1 MEYEDAEDNDSIERA
16 LPDLVLPDVES
27 SDYEDGEVDAE
38 RQSLLSDS
46 EYGDDEVDTGGR
58 SSPSGSEY
66 QDDEFDAERLSS
78 PSGSEYEDDEVDAGR
93 PSSPASSEY
102 QDDEVDAGRL
112 SVDAHSEYQGNEYAQ
127 EELLNGNVENEVAPP
142 LPRRTRLPTA
152 KYETEESRA
161 RRELIG
167 LGMNY
172 SARKYGFGWW
182 LPDEFDFIRWRPND
196 EIAAHVASK
205 ATLWPGARSFK
216 RRGGVA
222 SVDTGRHA
230 QYLVDQLT
238 EKNEDLLTTPHAVE
252 QWRALLICI
261 VIRQYDLFVWG
272 RVWALSKRTKY
283 WSFRKEAMRLY
294 GPDSPPPYCFEVFR
308 ELFLVRGLPE
318 LPNILNG
325 SSGKARSALQLIE
338 CLFDPIDP
346 GSDQSGKKMT
356 ASTSAWMN
364 SPYRALTKHCFDLV
378 KTRSGE
384 AAAKS
389 WLRELH
395 LAVALTHWILPA
407 PTARGIFTICD
418 KAGMRAKENRINW
431 FSSIFTSYT
440 HSGKE
445 VPYGVD
451 HYRDPKNGGS
461 VSLIKRAAGMWN
473 TFEIAIRSKY
483 ANEGGRLWTGSA
495 SRPHSTYLVLLLAL
509 ARSSEKSTVG
519 SLTTK
524 ADFDSK
530 NTGLS
535 CYTDQDT
542 LYTICETS
550 GRYPKPNTI
559 YDQAEKTLRWVRGP
573 NVVEMEQP
581 PTLLEMEELKR
592 NDNHVLDWFRKR
604 LELLHEKHS
613 QLAP

>member
-1 MEYEDAEDNDSIERA
+1 MPCTVANVPQVQPWLTVSSEDVFAFLHAQISRVCYLAEHLIKYDSGNRDQGLSAAIYLAVRLLRYSYSSGTMERDPLLFKSDWHPNRPRTMTMSELRAITRPISHEFHRQDVGIEEFPDIEDLLSRGAEDVAENGDGAVIEISDDDDFEYEDAQNHDSIEPV
-16 LPDLVLPDVES
+16 LPDLVLSYVET
-27 SDYEDGEVDAE
+27 SDYEN
-38 RQSLLSDS
+38 
-46 EYGDDEVDTGGR
+46 
-58 SSPSGSEY
+58 
-66 QDDEFDAERLSS
+66 
-78 PSGSEYEDDEVDAGR
+78 
-93 PSSPASSEY
+93 
-102 QDDEVDAGRL
+102 DEVDAGRL
-112 SVDAHSEYQGNEYAQ
+112 SSPSDSEYQWNECAQ
-127 EELLNGNVENEVAPP
+127 EELSDVDVEHEVALP
-142 LPRRTRLPTA
+142 LPRRTRLPTP

-182 LPDEFDFIRWRPND
+182 LPDKFDFIRWRPND

-216 RRGGVA
+216 CRGGVV

-238 EKNEDLLTTPHAVE
+238 EKNVDLLTTPHAVE

-261 VIRQYDLFVWG
+261 VIRQYDLFLWG

-283 WSFRKEAMRLY
+283 WSFRQETMRLY

-325 SSGKARSALQLIE
+325 PSGKARSALQLIE
-338 CLFDPIDP
+338 CLFDPIEP
-346 GSDQSGKKMT
+346 GSDQSGKKTMT

-378 KTRSGE
+378 KKRSGE

-431 FSSIFTSYT
+431 FSSIFSSYT
-440 HSGKE
+440 QSGKE
-445 VPYGVD
+445 VPYESTTIV
-451 HYRDPKNGGS
+451 
-461 VSLIKRAAGMWN
+461 
-473 TFEIAIRSKY
+473 IR
-483 ANEGGRLWTGSA
+483 
-495 SRPHSTYLVLLLAL
+495 
-509 ARSSEKSTVG
+509 
-519 SLTTK
+519 
-524 ADFDSK
+524 
-530 NTGLS
+530 
-535 CYTDQDT
+535 
-542 LYTICETS
+542 
-550 GRYPKPNTI
+550 
-559 YDQAEKTLRWVRGP
+559 
-573 NVVEMEQP
+573 
-581 PTLLEMEELKR
+581 
-592 NDNHVLDWFRKR
+592 
-604 LELLHEKHS
+604 
-613 QLAP
+613 